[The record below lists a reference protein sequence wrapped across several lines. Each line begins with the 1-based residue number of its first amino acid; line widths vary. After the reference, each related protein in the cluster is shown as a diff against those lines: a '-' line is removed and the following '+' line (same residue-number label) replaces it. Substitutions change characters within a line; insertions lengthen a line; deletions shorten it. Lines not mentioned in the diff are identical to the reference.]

1 MGTWNHEGV
10 GNDHDLIPR
19 HRQLFMVTI
28 HGILSTMKRV
38 VEVYSP
44 KNSSVIIM
52 IWIKI
57 NNSHP
62 FRNRS
67 VSSVVI
73 DVRRCVLSAQ
83 KQPKIVQINTVLPW
97 WDQRTEGEVD
107 SCMYFSVVT

>member
-1 MGTWNHEGV
+1 MGKWNHEGV
-10 GNDHDLIPR
+10 GNAHALYPR
-19 HRQLFMVTI
+19 QRQLFRAII
-28 HGILSTMKRV
+28 HGILKMIKRV
-38 VEVYSP
+38 VDVYKP
-44 KNSSVIIM
+44 KNSSVIII
-52 IWIKI
+52 IWINI